1 MQFAYIDS
9 QGKEVGIPSIDA
21 LQLRI
26 ELGAVGEETM
36 FFDARNGKWARAG
49 EHEIFRTL
57 VRKVREDREERPFS
71 GGGPADPSGAP
82 PVRDEARAEDAPDEA
97 REEARSDAPEPAS
110 SVDVSEEDELGDVL
124 DPASLLD
131 HAGDPDDETE
141 ELDGFDLSAFEPR
154 ESDPGADDEL
164 FLGGSELQLEDIR
177 EDEPSAGSG
186 GGSSPPGW
194 FEAGPEGE
202 ELQLEEAWEAG
213 ASTAA
218 GPDLGE
224 TDRPRP
230 DATPPAATESGAS
243 DHGAAVPGAA
253 APGAAVPD
261 TASSETASSETASLN
276 TASPEGPRPDT
287 DGTVTERPTRQ
298 APVPDPVPAAK
309 RPAKRQAP
317 GRRGGSGPGKR
328 IAVAALLVVA
338 GAAGWFGWETLQGG
352 SGAEEMEAAVV
363 VPDLPPE
370 LEELHAQ
377 AVPGAME
384 VLVERLR
391 EDAAALPE
399 APDEDWLGGEYLAT
413 ASAFP
418 GIESYWSSLGT
429 YLGNVREREAEVF
442 ADAYATELEQLPVP
456 GPTSQERLVERA
468 EASFRAA
475 RAERA
480 GAYDRLDTLIAA
492 SLDLHEFLRANE
504 ERITYEPTAGGF
516 SRDPVTEAIPATR
529 ELGDEIWDRV
539 SRITAAMDA
548 LGTVDRLTT
557 QGLVEFVLMRVARAP
572 VR

>member
-9 QGKEVGIPSIDA
+9 QGKEVGIPSIEG

-36 FFDARNGKWARAG
+36 FFDARNGKWARAA

-57 VRKVREDREERPFS
+57 VREVRGDREEKPSS
-71 GGGPADPSGAP
+71 GAGPGDPSGAP
-82 PVRDEARAEDAPDEA
+82 AGVRDGVRAEDGGG
-97 REEARSDAPEPAS
+97 DAPGSAA
-110 SVDVSEEDELGDVL
+110 SVDGSQEEEVPDVL

-131 HAGDPDDETE
+131 HGGDADSEAE
-141 ELDGFDLSAFEPR
+141 ELDGFDLSAFELNEP
-154 ESDPGADDEL
+154 EAAGGSEL
-164 FLGGSELQLEDIR
+164 FLGGSELQLEDMAE
-177 EDEPSAGSG
+177 EDEPSSGTG

-194 FEAGPEGE
+194 FEAGPEEDGLE
-202 ELQLEEAWEAG
+202 LEEAWEAG
-213 ASTAA
+213 AST
-218 GPDLGE
+218 
-224 TDRPRP
+224 
-230 DATPPAATESGAS
+230 
-243 DHGAAVPGAA
+243 
-253 APGAAVPD
+253 
-261 TASSETASSETASLN
+261 
-276 TASPEGPRPDT
+276 TASPGLGEVDLPPDAPEPGGGAPDAPAPDTPAPDAPARDATAPDAAPRETAALDAAPPESAAPDGVTAEGPRPD
-287 DGTVTERPTRQ
+287 GNAPVSEHPTRQ
-298 APVPDPVPAAK
+298 APAPEAR
-309 RPAKRQAP
+309 RPSNRRTP
-317 GRRGGSGPGKR
+317 GRRGGSGPGRR
-328 IAVAALLVVA
+328 IAVAGFLVVA
-338 GAAGWFGWETLQGG
+338 GAAGWFGWTTLRGD
-352 SGAEEMEAAVV
+352 SGTGEMEAAVV

-377 AVPGAME
+377 AVPGAVE
-384 VLVERLR
+384 ALVERLR
-391 EDAAALPE
+391 EDAASLPE

-418 GIESYWSSLGT
+418 GIESYWNSLGA
-429 YLGNVREREAEVF
+429 YLGNVREREAGAFV
-442 ADAYATELEQLPVP
+442 DAYTLELEQLPVP

-468 EASFRAA
+468 EASFQAA

-480 GAYDRLDTLIAA
+480 DAYDRLDTLIAA

-504 ERITYEPTAGGF
+504 DRITYEPTAGGF

-529 ELGDEIWDRV
+529 ELGDEMWNRV